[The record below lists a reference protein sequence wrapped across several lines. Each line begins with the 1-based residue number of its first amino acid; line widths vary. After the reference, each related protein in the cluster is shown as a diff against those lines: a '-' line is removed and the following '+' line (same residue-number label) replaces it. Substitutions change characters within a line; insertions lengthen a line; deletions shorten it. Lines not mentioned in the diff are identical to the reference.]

1 MKKSIF
7 SKVGAAAMVLTL
19 VTASLVGGTFAKYT
33 TTVTGTGTAT
43 VAKWD
48 VKILKD
54 GVEQSAN
61 FNFNLADTSNMNVAD
76 GKLAPGAEG
85 TIELVVNGGASDI
98 GYMYSAEIDTTDL
111 AGIPIEFYNGADSTP
126 IKIENNKAVIIAN
139 KEVALGK
146 VKDDQTISIRWSW
159 PNDTDGTV
167 DTPIGTGVEKGTFA
181 VTVSAEQF
189 NDVKSVT
196 P

>member
-33 TTVTGTGTAT
+33 TTVVGTGKAT

-48 VKILKD
+48 VKISKD
-54 GVEQSAN
+54 NVAQTAN
-61 FNFNLADTSNMNVAD
+61 FDFDLADTSTMNVTD

-85 TIELVVNGGASDI
+85 TIELVVNGGTSDI
-98 GYMYSAEIDTTDL
+98 GYMYSAEIDTTNL
-111 AGIPIEFYNGADSTP
+111 AGIPIEFYNGADSKP
-126 IKIENNKAVIIAN
+126 IEITGNKAVIIAN
-139 KEVALGK
+139 KEVALSK
-146 VKDDQTISIRWSW
+146 VKEDQTISIRWSW

-167 DTPIGTGVEKGTFA
+167 DTPIGTGVETGTFA

-189 NDVKSVT
+189 NGVKSVT